1 MNWINNPRASH
12 PVRTRPGLAPG
23 LCVMALLML
32 GFALPSLAV
41 ESDTET
47 VDLVACNTGDIEID
61 TVNVGPGE

>member
-1 MNWINNPRASH
+1 
-12 PVRTRPGLAPG
+12 
-23 LCVMALLML
+23 MALLML